1 MTVLNDVAAVAG
13 AILLLELFV
22 VVAIFLAVSGGLAFG
37 LRWVNGKT
45 EWAFGK
51 VNGFLPQ
58 VRKYRELGLDYAGK
72 PFILAG
78 GWWSRG
84 TTTLL
89 AIRQTVRGQR
99 VAWAHAHEVAARPVL
114 APEEPAETLVLP

>member
-1 MTVLNDVAAVAG
+1 MTVLNDVGAIAG

-22 VVAIFLAVSGGLAFG
+22 AVAVFLGVSGGLAFG

-51 VNGFLPQ
+51 VNGYLPL
-58 VRKYRELGLDYAGK
+58 VHKYRDLGLDYAGK

-84 TTTLL
+84 SGTLL
-89 AIRQTVRGQR
+89 SIRRTVREQR
-99 VAWAHAHEVAARPVL
+99 VAWARAREVAARPVL

>member
-1 MTVLNDVAAVAG
+1 MTVLNDVGAIAG

-22 VVAIFLAVSGGLAFG
+22 AVAVFLGVSGGLAFG

-51 VNGFLPQ
+51 VNGYLPL
-58 VRKYRELGLDYAGK
+58 VRKYRDLGLDYAGK

-84 TTTLL
+84 SGTLL
-89 AIRQTVRGQR
+89 AIRRTVREQR
-99 VAWAHAHEVAARPVL
+99 VAWARAHEVAARPVL
-114 APEEPAETLVLP
+114 APDEPAETLVLP

>member
-51 VNGFLPQ
+51 LNGYLPV
-58 VRKYRELGLDYAGK
+58 VRKYRDLGFDYAGK

-78 GWWSRG
+78 GWWSRAAA
-84 TTTLL
+84 TLL

-99 VAWAHAHEVAARPVL
+99 VAWARAHEVAARPVL
-114 APEEPAETLVLP
+114 ASDEQAETLVLP